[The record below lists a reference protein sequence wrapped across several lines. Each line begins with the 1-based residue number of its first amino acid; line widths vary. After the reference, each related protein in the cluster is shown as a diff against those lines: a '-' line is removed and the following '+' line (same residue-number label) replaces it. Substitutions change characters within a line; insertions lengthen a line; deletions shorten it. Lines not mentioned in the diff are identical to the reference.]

1 MESKRKNVYITIFV
15 ITTIIASCAAVYFYL
30 KATNNKLVTRNSEEN
45 KVASQEDQA
54 SANSDVTKE
63 DTVKE
68 KVVYKNVMPELD
80 PNKCIEGNKDGGTYQ
95 LRVADSFSTALS
107 AVLTADKKTI
117 EILINCEEI
126 NKLYNFNYS
135 SNNFDM
141 PINIRFEKD
150 VVDLCVSTLGGQSVG
165 YEVLIILLKDG
176 TVEYIPLYNAIKNNN
191 IKSYGKIEGITDI
204 VRIGT
209 VKFNGTEFGGF
220 MAPCAIKSDGSFYDL
235 SNRLSKFVYPF
246 N

>member
-30 KATNNKLVTRNSEEN
+30 KATNNKLVAGNKESE
-45 KVASQEDQA
+45 VASQENQTTT
-54 SANSDVTKE
+54 NVDVAKE
-63 DTVKE
+63 VKE
-68 KVVYKNVMPELD
+68 KIVYKNVMPELD
-80 PNKCIEGNKDGGTYQ
+80 PNKCIEGSKDGGTYQ

>member
-30 KATNNKLVTRNSEEN
+30 KATNNKLVAGNKESE
-45 KVASQEDQA
+45 VASQENQTTT
-54 SANSDVTKE
+54 NVDVAKE
-63 DTVKE
+63 VKE
-68 KVVYKNVMPELD
+68 KIVYKNVMPELD
-80 PNKCIEGNKDGGTYQ
+80 PNKCIEGSKDGGTYQ

-235 SNRLSKFVYPF
+235 SNRLSKFVHPF

>member
-30 KATNNKLVTRNSEEN
+30 KASNNKLVTGDKESE
-45 KVASQEDQA
+45 VATQETQ
-54 SANSDVTKE
+54 NTTNVDVAKE
-63 DTVKE
+63 EVKE
-68 KVVYKNVMPELD
+68 KIVYKNVMPELD

-150 VVDLCVSTLGGQSVG
+150 VVDLCVSTLGGQSVE
-165 YEVLIILLKDG
+165 YAVLIILLKDG

-220 MAPCAIKSDGSFYDL
+220 LAPCAIKSDGSFYDL

>member
-30 KATNNKLVTRNSEEN
+30 KATNNKLVAGNKESE
-45 KVASQEDQA
+45 VASQENQTTT
-54 SANSDVTKE
+54 NVDVAKE
-63 DTVKE
+63 VKE
-68 KVVYKNVMPELD
+68 KIVYKNVMPELD
-80 PNKCIEGNKDGGTYQ
+80 PNKCIEGSKDGGTYQ

-117 EILINCEEI
+117 EISINCEEI

-220 MAPCAIKSDGSFYDL
+220 LAPCAIKSDGSFYDL
-235 SNRLSKFVYPF
+235 SERLKKILPSF

>member
-30 KATNNKLVTRNSEEN
+30 KATNNKLVAGNKESE
-45 KVASQEDQA
+45 VASQENQTTT
-54 SANSDVTKE
+54 NVDVAKE
-63 DTVKE
+63 VKE
-68 KVVYKNVMPELD
+68 KIVYKNVMPELD
-80 PNKCIEGNKDGGTYQ
+80 PNKCIEGSKDGGTYQ

-209 VKFNGTEFGGF
+209 VKFKGTEFGGF

-235 SNRLSKFVYPF
+235 LERLLKVF

>member
-30 KATNNKLVTRNSEEN
+30 KATNNKLVTGDKESE
-45 KVASQEDQA
+45 VATQETQ
-54 SANSDVTKE
+54 NTTNVDVAKE
-63 DTVKE
+63 EVKE
-68 KVVYKNVMPELD
+68 KIVYKNVMPELD

-150 VVDLCVSTLGGQSVG
+150 VVDLCVSTLGGQSVE
-165 YEVLIILLKDG
+165 YAVLIILLKDG

-220 MAPCAIKSDGSFYDL
+220 LAPCAIKSDGSFYDL

>member
-1 MESKRKNVYITIFV
+1 
-15 ITTIIASCAAVYFYL
+15 
-30 KATNNKLVTRNSEEN
+30 
-45 KVASQEDQA
+45 
-54 SANSDVTKE
+54 
-63 DTVKE
+63 
-68 KVVYKNVMPELD
+68 
-80 PNKCIEGNKDGGTYQ
+80 
-95 LRVADSFSTALS
+95 
-107 AVLTADKKTI
+107 
-117 EILINCEEI
+117 
-126 NKLYNFNYS
+126 
-135 SNNFDM
+135 M

>member
-30 KATNNKLVTRNSEEN
+30 KATNNKLLAGNKESE
-45 KVASQEDQA
+45 VASQENQTTT
-54 SANSDVTKE
+54 NVDVAKE
-63 DTVKE
+63 EVKE
-68 KVVYKNVMPELD
+68 KIVYKNVMPELD
-80 PNKCIEGNKDGGTYQ
+80 PNKCIEGSKDGGTYQ